1 LLTEICQT
9 AYADSVQH
17 PRRFDERLMQRIKAE
32 AAQQGMSVTKYI
44 EAALR
49 DRLRRSHTGPK
60 RARPIKLPVSRAT
73 GGLASGVDNFNQAAA
88 LTDNAE
94 AIRLFRATVSN

>member
-1 LLTEICQT
+1 
-9 AYADSVQH
+9 
-17 PRRFDERLMQRIKAE
+17 
-32 AAQQGMSVTKYI
+32 MSFKKYI
-44 EAALR
+44 EAASW
-49 DRLRRSHTGPK
+49 DRLRRRRNTGPK

-94 AIRLFRATVSN
+94 ATRLFKATVSN